1 MTRRSGLGLGAGACE
16 VGDGSRLRQFDV
28 RDAGFLKPLHQFFAR
43 AAGTE
48 DAHDAAADPAQA
60 VTQRSATQHR
70 AAADASAGPN
80 DASQLPH
87 RPMRIGE
94 TMQAREGQDQIEL
107 AVGELQVVDVG
118 LGSFDLD
125 AHLAGFVL
133 GPLQHGRGN
142 ICGDVAH
149 REVARHVAQDNAAA
163 ARKVQYCSA
172 IVEPLE
178 LGLGGAVNQRQIRI
192 HAQAP
197 HESTEPGVV
206 GDLVVDLGPR
216 VVAFPRSTG
225 IPLPRATGVASH
237 GMNVEHVGLSG
248 CDDWHMEIPFATSQR
263 STIGIEWELA
273 LVDADSGDLR
283 QVADHVIAEVA
294 PAFGEQHPHIRQE
307 LLLNT
312 VEVVSG
318 VADTVGAAGADLQR
332 NIDLLRPILDPLR
345 VDLMSAGTHPFSR
358 WDHQKVTDKERYA
371 TLIDRTQWW
380 GRQMLIYGV
389 HVHVGIE
396 DRDKVMPIS
405 AAMLSYYGHLQALS
419 ASSPFWGGSD
429 TGYASNRALMFQQ
442 LPTAGLPFHFQEWA
456 ELEHYVD
463 DLTKTGVIDVFD
475 EIRWDLRPSPKFG
488 TLEVRV
494 CDGIPTMSELMS
506 TSALTQC
513 LVEYFS
519 SELDAGRSLP
529 NIPPWFAQEN
539 KWRSARYG
547 MDAILILDENAEEEL
562 VTTDLVSLLRRLEP
576 VADRLGCSEELGGIH
591 DIIATGASYQRQRA
605 VAAANDGQLDAV
617 VASLVEEMRTGRPVL
632 PKA

>member
-1 MTRRSGLGLGAGACE
+1 
-16 VGDGSRLRQFDV
+16 
-28 RDAGFLKPLHQFFAR
+28 
-43 AAGTE
+43 
-48 DAHDAAADPAQA
+48 
-60 VTQRSATQHR
+60 
-70 AAADASAGPN
+70 
-80 DASQLPH
+80 
-87 RPMRIGE
+87 
-94 TMQAREGQDQIEL
+94 
-107 AVGELQVVDVG
+107 
-118 LGSFDLD
+118 
-125 AHLAGFVL
+125 
-133 GPLQHGRGN
+133 
-142 ICGDVAH
+142 
-149 REVARHVAQDNAAA
+149 
-163 ARKVQYCSA
+163 
-172 IVEPLE
+172 
-178 LGLGGAVNQRQIRI
+178 
-192 HAQAP
+192 
-197 HESTEPGVV
+197 
-206 GDLVVDLGPR
+206 
-216 VVAFPRSTG
+216 
-225 IPLPRATGVASH
+225 
-237 GMNVEHVGLSG
+237 MNVKHVGLSG

-294 PAFGEQHPHIRQE
+294 PAYGEQHPHIRQE

-345 VDLMSAGTHPFSR
+345 VDLMCAGTHPFSR

-419 ASSPFWGGSD
+419 ASSPFWGGKD

-442 LPTAGLPFHFQEWA
+442 LPTAGLPFHFQQWA

-463 DLTKTGVIDVFD
+463 DLTKTGVIDVFE

-494 CDGIPTMSELMS
+494 CDGVPTMAELMS

-513 LVEYFS
+513 LVEHFS
-519 SELDAGRSLP
+519 SELDAGRTLP

-547 MDAILILDENAEEEL
+547 MDAIVILDERGEEEL
-562 VTTDLVSLLRRLEP
+562 VTTDLVALLQRLEP
-576 VADRLGCSEELGGIH
+576 VAERLGCAEELGGVH

-605 VAAANDGQLDAV
+605 VAAANDGELSAV
-617 VASLVEEMRTGRPVL
+617 VASLVEEMHLGRPVL
-632 PKA
+632 PQS